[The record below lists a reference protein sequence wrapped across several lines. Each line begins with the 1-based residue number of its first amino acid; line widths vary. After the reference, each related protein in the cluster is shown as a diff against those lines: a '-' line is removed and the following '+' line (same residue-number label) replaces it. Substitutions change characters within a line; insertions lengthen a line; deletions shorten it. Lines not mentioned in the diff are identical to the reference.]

1 MIVKSFEVNKF
12 NFDNYPITL
21 FYGKNDGFQ
30 NQILKEKFTNNFKGI
45 ISKYEE
51 IEFINNYQTIV
62 AEILT
67 RSLFEDKK
75 LIIISRVSDKITKL
89 IEEIKKERLED
100 IKIILKAGILEK
112 KSKLRSLFEKDKTLI
127 TIPFYDDDAKA
138 LTSLVIEFINKNNI
152 KLSRESINL
161 IINRAC
167 GNRENLKVELEKI
180 FNFSLSNK
188 NISFEN
194 IQKLSNLA
202 ENYSVSELADNYLSK
217 NKKSLSKILN
227 ENNYS
232 NEDCILIL
240 RTLLSKS
247 KRLMEIIE
255 RYKENRNLD
264 QVISNTRPPIFW
276 KDKEMVKT
284 QVNNWKLKDLK
295 NKIYEIGNIEILAKS
310 DANNSLNIV
319 SDFVINV

>member
-1 MIVKSFEVNKF
+1 MMMIM
-12 NFDNYPITL
+12 
-21 FYGKNDGFQ
+21 
-30 NQILKEKFTNNFKGI
+30 
-45 ISKYEE
+45 
-51 IEFINNYQTIV
+51 
-62 AEILT
+62 
-67 RSLFEDKK
+67 
-75 LIIISRVSDKITKL
+75 
-89 IEEIKKERLED
+89 
-100 IKIILKAGILEK
+100 
-112 KSKLRSLFEKDKTLI
+112 
-127 TIPFYDDDAKA
+127 KA
-138 LTSLVIEFINKNNI
+138 LTSLIIEFINKNNI

-217 NKKSLSKILN
+217 NKKNLSKILN

-255 RYKENRNLD
+255 KYKENRNLD

-295 NKIYEIGNIEILAKS
+295 NKIYEINEVEILIK
-310 DANNSLNIV
+310 NNSKN
-319 SDFVINV
+319 SINYFLIL

>member
-1 MIVKSFEVNKF
+1 MIVKSFEINRT
-12 NFDNYPITL
+12 NFDKNPIIL
-21 FYGKNDGFQ
+21 LYGKNDGFQ
-30 NQILKEKFTNNFKGI
+30 NQVIKEKFADNFRGSI
-45 ISKYEE
+45 NKYEE
-51 IEFINNYQTIV
+51 AEFINNYETVIS
-62 AEILT
+62 EILT
-67 RSLFEDKK
+67 KSLFGDAK

-202 ENYSVSELADNYLSK
+202 ENYSVSDLADDYLSK
-217 NKKSLSKILN
+217 NKKSLSKIVN

-247 KRLMEIIE
+247 KRLMKIIE

-295 NKIYEIGNIEILAKS
+295 NKIYEINEVEILIK
-310 DANNSLNIV
+310 NNSKNPIHLLSNFI
-319 SDFVINV
+319 INY

>member
-12 NFDNYPITL
+12 NFDNYPIIL

-67 RSLFEDKK
+67 RSLFEDQK
-75 LIIISRVSDKITKL
+75 LIIISRVSDKIIKF
-89 IEEIKKERLED
+89 IEELKEEKLKD
-100 IKIILKAGILEK
+100 VKIILTTGMLEK
-112 KSKLRSLFEKDKTLI
+112 KSKLRSFFEKEKQLV
-127 TIPFYDDDAKA
+127 TIPFYNDDARA
-138 LTSLVIEFINKNNI
+138 LTSLITEFTNRNNI
-152 KLSRESINL
+152 KLSRVSINL
-161 IINRAC
+161 LINRAS
-167 GNRENLKVELEKI
+167 GNRQNLKAELDKI

-202 ENYSVSELADNYLSK
+202 ENYSVNELADSYLSK
-217 NKKSLSKILN
+217 NKKALSKILN

-232 NEDCILIL
+232 NEDCVLIL

-247 KRLMEIIE
+247 KRLMEIIH
-255 RYKENRNLD
+255 RYKEDKNLD
-264 QVISNTRPPIFW
+264 QVISNAKPPIFW
-276 KDKEMVKT
+276 KDKEIVKI
-284 QVNNWKLKDLK
+284 QAKNWELDDLK
-295 NKIYEIGNIEILAKS
+295 HKIYEINEVETLVKI
-310 DANNSLNIV
+310 NSKNSINLV
-319 SDFVINV
+319 SDFMMNY

>member
-12 NFDNYPITL
+12 NFDNYPIIL

-67 RSLFEDKK
+67 RSLFEDQK
-75 LIIISRVSDKITKL
+75 LIIISRVSDKIIKF
-89 IEEIKKERLED
+89 IEELKEEKLKD
-100 IKIILKAGILEK
+100 VKIILTTGMLEK
-112 KSKLRSLFEKDKTLI
+112 KSKLRSFFEKEKQLV
-127 TIPFYDDDAKA
+127 TIPFYNDDARA
-138 LTSLVIEFINKNNI
+138 LTSLITEFTNRNNI
-152 KLSRESINL
+152 KLSRVSINL
-161 IINRAC
+161 LINRAS
-167 GNRENLKVELEKI
+167 GNRQNLKAELDKI

-202 ENYSVSELADNYLSK
+202 ENYSVNELADSYLSK
-217 NKKSLSKILN
+217 NKKALSKILN

-232 NEDCILIL
+232 NEDCVLIL

-247 KRLMEIIE
+247 KRLMEIIH
-255 RYKENRNLD
+255 RYKEDKNLD
-264 QVISNTRPPIFW
+264 QVISNAKPPIFW
-276 KDKEMVKT
+276 KDKEIVKI
-284 QVNNWKLKDLK
+284 QAKNWELDDLK
-295 NKIYEIGNIEILAKS
+295 HKIYGINEVETLVKI
-310 DANNSLNIV
+310 NSKNSINLV
-319 SDFVINV
+319 SDFMMNY

>member
-12 NFDNYPITL
+12 NFDNYPIIL

-67 RSLFEDKK
+67 RSLFEDQK
-75 LIIISRVSDKITKL
+75 LIIISRVSDKIIKF
-89 IEEIKKERLED
+89 IEELKEEKLKD
-100 IKIILKAGILEK
+100 VKIILTTGMLEK
-112 KSKLRSLFEKDKTLI
+112 KSKLRSFFEKEKQLV
-127 TIPFYDDDAKA
+127 TIPFYNDDARA
-138 LTSLVIEFINKNNI
+138 LTSLITEFTNRNNI
-152 KLSRESINL
+152 KLSRVSINL
-161 IINRAC
+161 LINRAS
-167 GNRENLKVELEKI
+167 GNRQNLKAELDKI

-202 ENYSVSELADNYLSK
+202 ENYSVNELADSYLSK
-217 NKKSLSKILN
+217 NKKALSKILN

-232 NEDCILIL
+232 NEDCVLIL

-247 KRLMEIIE
+247 KRLMEIIH
-255 RYKENRNLD
+255 RYKEDKNLD
-264 QVISNTRPPIFW
+264 QVISDAKPPIFW
-276 KDKEMVKT
+276 KDKEIVKI
-284 QVNNWKLKDLK
+284 QAKNWELDDLK
-295 NKIYEIGNIEILAKS
+295 HKIYEINEVETLVKI
-310 DANNSLNIV
+310 NSKNSINLV
-319 SDFVINV
+319 SDFMMNY